1 MGCGNSK
8 TKDEDVEKKENKDNM
23 NNENNE
29 NDEFINN
36 NEEEI
41 RNEKKIKK
49 IKKIEEEDESKINC
63 EPTKTSIKELDNNN
77 RNYEDYE
84 EDNEMCEEIE
94 EEEIIDEKE
103 MKEMEIKERKKYLDN
118 LKYQDI
124 FKEDNINKHNTS
136 FFDDRK
142 QKVRT
147 IFIPSQKGFA
157 KVNKY
162 FDPIQG
168 VNGPFYEVNV
178 KASKNEIM
186 YPLWIGKNKEVIF
199 YINGKWKINNEIECD
214 CKGIKEIENKY
225 EKYMNNVVKN
235 KFNKGALIGRVIN
248 GDYFEIYDGLR
259 YISDK
264 DGPLILRMNLNSLGI
279 KEKPSG
285 SLNLKIK
292 GVVNVSTISDMED
305 RIGWWKQLKIIE
317 LNNIKDI
324 PNYKIPSIEKMIIII
339 FNKARYNSKLFS
351 NQYLY
356 SIKNL
361 TPNTNKLY
369 NQFQNNLKQNIPFK
383 INVSI
388 IKLLQNFFKPFLSG
402 DNSDSLMIIKS
413 KTIMKN
419 YLHKCF
425 NGKKTIYHTSILKY
439 KDKNPFYLASRLL
452 FEDEIREN
460 IFKSDCQEL
469 SMITIQTNQSFKKNI
484 FYTIVVFSNEKGND
498 NINYDISKDPK
509 SFIKEDQ
516 KVNGGANIISTNKI
530 SVNPLPNIFSSS
542 IHFN

>member
-8 TKDEDVEKKENKDNM
+8 TKDEEVEKNENKDNM

-29 NDEFINN
+29 INN

-41 RNEKKIKK
+41 RNEKKIKI
-49 IKKIEEEDESKINC
+49 IKKIEEENESKVNG
-63 EPTKTSIKELDNNN
+63 EPTKTSIKELENK

-84 EDNEMCEEIE
+84 EDNEICEEIE
-94 EEEIIDEKE
+94 EDEIIDEKE
-103 MKEMEIKERKKYLDN
+103 MKEIEINERRKYLDN
-118 LKYQDI
+118 LRFEDI

-136 FFDDRK
+136 IFDDRK
-142 QKVRT
+142 KKVRT

-157 KVNKY
+157 KVDKY

-168 VNGPFYEVNV
+168 VNGPFFEVNV

-186 YPLWIGKNKEVIF
+186 YPLWIEKNKEVIF
-199 YINGKWKINNEIECD
+199 YINGKWKINNETECD

-225 EKYMNNVVKN
+225 EIYMNNVVKN

-264 DGPLILRMNLNSLGI
+264 NGPLILRMNLNSLGI

-292 GVVNVSTISDMED
+292 GVININTISDMED

-317 LNNIKDI
+317 LNNLKDI

-356 SIKNL
+356 NIKNL
-361 TPNTNKLY
+361 TPNSNKIY
-369 NQFQNNLKQNIPFK
+369 NQFQNNLNQNVPFK

-402 DNSDSLMIIKS
+402 DNSDSLIIIKS
-413 KTIMKN
+413 KTIIKN
-419 YLHKCF
+419 YLYKCF
-425 NGKKTIYHTSILKY
+425 NGKKNIYH
-439 KDKNPFYLASRLL
+439 
-452 FEDEIREN
+452 
-460 IFKSDCQEL
+460 
-469 SMITIQTNQSFKKNI
+469 
-484 FYTIVVFSNEKGND
+484 
-498 NINYDISKDPK
+498 ISKTH
-509 SFIKEDQ
+509 FI
-516 KVNGGANIISTNKI
+516 
-530 SVNPLPNIFSSS
+530 
-542 IHFN
+542 

>member
-1 MGCGNSK
+1 MI
-8 TKDEDVEKKENKDNM
+8 ENK
-23 NNENNE
+23 
-29 NDEFINN
+29 
-36 NEEEI
+36 
-41 RNEKKIKK
+41 K
-49 IKKIEEEDESKINC
+49 S
-63 EPTKTSIKELDNNN
+63 EL
-77 RNYEDYE
+77 Y
-84 EDNEMCEEIE
+84 
-94 EEEIIDEKE
+94 
-103 MKEMEIKERKKYLDN
+103 
-118 LKYQDI
+118 
-124 FKEDNINKHNTS
+124 
-136 FFDDRK
+136 
-142 QKVRT
+142 

-199 YINGKWKINNEIECD
+199 YINGKWKINNETECD

-292 GVVNVSTISDMED
+292 GVVNINTISEMED

-317 LNNIKDI
+317 LNNLKDI

-361 TPNTNKLY
+361 TPNSNKLY

-402 DNSDSLMIIKS
+402 DKSDSLMINKS
-413 KTIMKN
+413 KAIIKN

-425 NGKKTIYHTSILKY
+425 NGKKNIYHISILKY
-439 KDKNPFYLASRLL
+439 KEKNPFYLASRLL

-460 IFKSDCQEL
+460 IFKSDCQEM

-484 FYTIVVFSNEKGND
+484 FYTIVVLSNEKGND

-516 KVNGGANIISTNKI
+516 KDNGGINIISTNKI
-530 SVNPLPNIFSSS
+530 NINPLPNIFSSS
-542 IHFN
+542 FHFN

>member
-8 TKDEDVEKKENKDNM
+8 TKDEEVGKNEKKENINND
-23 NNENNE
+23 NNE
-29 NDEFINN
+29 INN
-36 NEEEI
+36 NEKEI
-41 RNEKKIKK
+41 RNEKKIKI
-49 IKKIEEEDESKINC
+49 IKKLEEGDESKING
-63 EPTKTSIKELDNNN
+63 EPTKTSIKEIENNK
-77 RNYEDYE
+77 NYEDYE
-84 EDNEMCEEIE
+84 EDNEICEEIE
-94 EEEIIDEKE
+94 EDEIIDEKE
-103 MKEMEIKERKKYLDN
+103 MKEMEIKERRKYLDN
-118 LKYQDI
+118 LRFQDI

-136 FFDDRK
+136 IFDDRK
-142 QKVRT
+142 QKIRT

-199 YINGKWKINNEIECD
+199 YINGKWKINNETECD

-292 GVVNVSTISDMED
+292 GVVNINTISEMED

-317 LNNIKDI
+317 LNNLKDI

-402 DNSDSLMIIKS
+402 DKSDSLMINKS
-413 KTIMKN
+413 KAIIKN

-425 NGKKTIYHTSILKY
+425 NGKKNIYHISILKY
-439 KDKNPFYLASRLL
+439 KEKNPFYLASRLL

-460 IFKSDCQEL
+460 IFKSDCQEM

-484 FYTIVVFSNEKGND
+484 FYTIVVLSNEKGND

-516 KVNGGANIISTNKI
+516 KDNGGINIISTNKI
-530 SVNPLPNIFSSS
+530 NINPLPNIFSSS
-542 IHFN
+542 FHFN

>member
-8 TKDEDVEKKENKDNM
+8 TKDEEVGKNEKKENINND
-23 NNENNE
+23 NNE
-29 NDEFINN
+29 INN
-36 NEEEI
+36 NEKEI
-41 RNEKKIKK
+41 RNEKKIKI
-49 IKKIEEEDESKINC
+49 IKKLEEEDESKING
-63 EPTKTSIKELDNNN
+63 EPTKTSIKEIENNK
-77 RNYEDYE
+77 NYEDYE
-84 EDNEMCEEIE
+84 EDNEICEEIE
-94 EEEIIDEKE
+94 EDEIIDQKE
-103 MKEMEIKERKKYLDN
+103 MKEMEIKERRKYLDN
-118 LKYQDI
+118 LRFQDI

-136 FFDDRK
+136 IFDGRK
-142 QKVRT
+142 QKIRT

-199 YINGKWKINNEIECD
+199 YINGKWKINNETECD

-292 GVVNVSTISDMED
+292 GVVNINTISEMED

-317 LNNIKDI
+317 LNNLKDI

-361 TPNTNKLY
+361 TPNSNKLY

-402 DNSDSLMIIKS
+402 DKSDSLMINKS
-413 KTIMKN
+413 KAIIKN

-425 NGKKTIYHTSILKY
+425 NGKKNIYHISILKY
-439 KDKNPFYLASRLL
+439 KEKNPFYLASRLL

-460 IFKSDCQEL
+460 IFKSDCQEM

-484 FYTIVVFSNEKGND
+484 FYTIVVLSNEKGND

-516 KVNGGANIISTNKI
+516 KDNGGINIISTNKI
-530 SVNPLPNIFSSS
+530 NINPLPNIFSSS
-542 IHFN
+542 FHFN

>member
-8 TKDEDVEKKENKDNM
+8 TKDEEVGKNEKKENINND
-23 NNENNE
+23 NNE
-29 NDEFINN
+29 INN
-36 NEEEI
+36 NEKEI
-41 RNEKKIKK
+41 RNEKKIKI
-49 IKKIEEEDESKINC
+49 IKKLEEGDESKING
-63 EPTKTSIKELDNNN
+63 EPTKTSIKEIENNK
-77 RNYEDYE
+77 NYEDYE
-84 EDNEMCEEIE
+84 EDNEICEEIE
-94 EEEIIDEKE
+94 EDEIIDEKE
-103 MKEMEIKERKKYLDN
+103 MKEMEIKERRKYLDN
-118 LKYQDI
+118 LRFQDI

-136 FFDDRK
+136 IFDDRK
-142 QKVRT
+142 QKIRT

-199 YINGKWKINNEIECD
+199 YINGKWKINNETECD

-292 GVVNVSTISDMED
+292 GVVNINTISEMED

-317 LNNIKDI
+317 LNNLKDI

-361 TPNTNKLY
+361 TPNSNKLY

-388 IKLLQNFFKPFLSG
+388 IRLLQNFFKPFLSG
-402 DNSDSLMIIKS
+402 DKSDSLIINKS
-413 KTIMKN
+413 KAIIKN

-425 NGKKTIYHTSILKY
+425 NGKKNIYHISILKY
-439 KDKNPFYLASRLL
+439 KEKNPFYLASRLL

-460 IFKSDCQEL
+460 IFKSDCQEM

-484 FYTIVVFSNEKGND
+484 FYTIVVLSNEKGND

-516 KVNGGANIISTNKI
+516 KDNGGINIISTNKI
-530 SVNPLPNIFSSS
+530 NINPLPNIFSSS
-542 IHFN
+542 FHFN

>member
-8 TKDEDVEKKENKDNM
+8 TKDEEVGKNEKKENINND
-23 NNENNE
+23 NNE
-29 NDEFINN
+29 INN
-36 NEEEI
+36 NEKEI
-41 RNEKKIKK
+41 RNEKKIKI
-49 IKKIEEEDESKINC
+49 IKKLEEGDESKING
-63 EPTKTSIKELDNNN
+63 EPTKTSIKEIENNK
-77 RNYEDYE
+77 NYEDYE
-84 EDNEMCEEIE
+84 EDNEICEEIE
-94 EEEIIDEKE
+94 EDEIIDEKE
-103 MKEMEIKERKKYLDN
+103 MKEMEIKERRKYLDN
-118 LKYQDI
+118 LRFQDI

-136 FFDDRK
+136 IFDDRK

-199 YINGKWKINNEIECD
+199 YINVKWKINNETECD

-292 GVVNVSTISDMED
+292 GVVNINTISEMED

-317 LNNIKDI
+317 LNNLKDI

-361 TPNTNKLY
+361 TPNSNKLY

-402 DNSDSLMIIKS
+402 DKSDSLIINKS
-413 KTIMKN
+413 KAIIKN

-425 NGKKTIYHTSILKY
+425 NGKKNIYHISILKY
-439 KDKNPFYLASRLL
+439 KEKNPFYLASRLL

-460 IFKSDCQEL
+460 IFKSDCQEM

-484 FYTIVVFSNEKGND
+484 FYTIVVLSNEKGND

-516 KVNGGANIISTNKI
+516 KDNGGINIISTNKI
-530 SVNPLPNIFSSS
+530 NINPLPNIFSSS
-542 IHFN
+542 FHFN

>member
-8 TKDEDVEKKENKDNM
+8 TKDEEVGKNEKKENINND
-23 NNENNE
+23 NNE
-29 NDEFINN
+29 INN
-36 NEEEI
+36 NEKEI
-41 RNEKKIKK
+41 RNEKKIKI
-49 IKKIEEEDESKINC
+49 IKKLEEGDESKING
-63 EPTKTSIKELDNNN
+63 EPTKTSIKEIENNK
-77 RNYEDYE
+77 NYEDYE
-84 EDNEMCEEIE
+84 EDNEICEEIE
-94 EEEIIDEKE
+94 EDEIIDEKE
-103 MKEMEIKERKKYLDN
+103 MKEMEIKERRKYLDN
-118 LKYQDI
+118 LRFQDI

-136 FFDDRK
+136 IFDDRK

-199 YINGKWKINNEIECD
+199 YINGKWKINNETECD

-292 GVVNVSTISDMED
+292 GVVNINTISEMED

-317 LNNIKDI
+317 LNNLKDI

-361 TPNTNKLY
+361 TPNSNKLY

-402 DNSDSLMIIKS
+402 DKSDSLMINKS
-413 KTIMKN
+413 KAIIKN

-425 NGKKTIYHTSILKY
+425 NGKKNIYHISILKY
-439 KDKNPFYLASRLL
+439 KEKNPFYLASRLL

-460 IFKSDCQEL
+460 IFKSDCQEM

-484 FYTIVVFSNEKGND
+484 FYTIVVLSNEKGND

-516 KVNGGANIISTNKI
+516 KDNGGINIISTNKI
-530 SVNPLPNIFSSS
+530 NINPLPNIFSSS
-542 IHFN
+542 FHFN

>member
-8 TKDEDVEKKENKDNM
+8 TKDEEVGKNEKKENINND
-23 NNENNE
+23 NNE
-29 NDEFINN
+29 INN
-36 NEEEI
+36 NEKEI
-41 RNEKKIKK
+41 RNEKKIKI
-49 IKKIEEEDESKINC
+49 IKKLEEGDESKING
-63 EPTKTSIKELDNNN
+63 EPTKTSIKEIENNK
-77 RNYEDYE
+77 NYEDYE
-84 EDNEMCEEIE
+84 EDNEICEEIE
-94 EEEIIDEKE
+94 EDEIIDEKE
-103 MKEMEIKERKKYLDN
+103 MKEMEIKERRKYLDN
-118 LKYQDI
+118 LRFQDI

-136 FFDDRK
+136 IFDDRK

-162 FDPIQG
+162 FDPSQG

-199 YINGKWKINNEIECD
+199 YINGKWKINNETECD

-292 GVVNVSTISDMED
+292 GVVNINTISEMED

-317 LNNIKDI
+317 LNNLKDI

-361 TPNTNKLY
+361 TPNSNKLY

-388 IKLLQNFFKPFLSG
+388 IRLLQNFFKPFLSG
-402 DNSDSLMIIKS
+402 DKSDSLMINKS
-413 KTIMKN
+413 KAIIKN

-425 NGKKTIYHTSILKY
+425 NGKKNIYHISILKY
-439 KDKNPFYLASRLL
+439 KEKNPFYLASRLL

-460 IFKSDCQEL
+460 IFKSDCQEM

-484 FYTIVVFSNEKGND
+484 FYTIVVLSNEKGND

-516 KVNGGANIISTNKI
+516 KDNGGINIISTNKI
-530 SVNPLPNIFSSS
+530 NINPLPNIFSSS
-542 IHFN
+542 FHFN

>member
-8 TKDEDVEKKENKDNM
+8 TKDEEVGKNEKKENINND
-23 NNENNE
+23 NNE
-29 NDEFINN
+29 INN
-36 NEEEI
+36 NEKEI
-41 RNEKKIKK
+41 RNEKKIKI
-49 IKKIEEEDESKINC
+49 IKKLEEGDESKING
-63 EPTKTSIKELDNNN
+63 EPTKTSIKEIENNK
-77 RNYEDYE
+77 NYEDYE
-84 EDNEMCEEIE
+84 EDNEICEEIE
-94 EEEIIDEKE
+94 EDEIIDEKE
-103 MKEMEIKERKKYLDN
+103 MKEMEIKERRKYLDN
-118 LKYQDI
+118 LRFQDI

-136 FFDDRK
+136 IFDDRK

-199 YINGKWKINNEIECD
+199 YINGKWKINNETECD

-292 GVVNVSTISDMED
+292 GVVNINTISEMED

-317 LNNIKDI
+317 LNNLKDI

-361 TPNTNKLY
+361 TPNSNKLY

-402 DNSDSLMIIKS
+402 DKSDSLIINKS
-413 KTIMKN
+413 KAIIKN

-425 NGKKTIYHTSILKY
+425 NGKKNIYHISILKY
-439 KDKNPFYLASRLL
+439 KEKNPFYLASRLL

-460 IFKSDCQEL
+460 IFKSDCQEM

-484 FYTIVVFSNEKGND
+484 FYTIVVLSNEKGND

-516 KVNGGANIISTNKI
+516 KDNGGINIISTNKI
-530 SVNPLPNIFSSS
+530 NINPLPNIFSSS
-542 IHFN
+542 FHFN

>member
-8 TKDEDVEKKENKDNM
+8 TKDEEVGKNEKKENINND
-23 NNENNE
+23 NNE
-29 NDEFINN
+29 INN
-36 NEEEI
+36 NEKEI
-41 RNEKKIKK
+41 RNEKKIKI
-49 IKKIEEEDESKINC
+49 IKKLEEGDESKING
-63 EPTKTSIKELDNNN
+63 EPTKTSIKEIENNK
-77 RNYEDYE
+77 NYEDYE
-84 EDNEMCEEIE
+84 EDNEICEEIE
-94 EEEIIDEKE
+94 EDEIIDEKE
-103 MKEMEIKERKKYLDN
+103 MKEMEIKERRKYLDN
-118 LKYQDI
+118 LRFQDI

-136 FFDDRK
+136 IFDDRK

-199 YINGKWKINNEIECD
+199 YINGKWKINNETECD

-292 GVVNVSTISDMED
+292 GVVNINTISEMED

-317 LNNIKDI
+317 LNNLKDI

-361 TPNTNKLY
+361 TPNSNKLY

-388 IKLLQNFFKPFLSG
+388 IRLLQNFFKPFLSG
-402 DNSDSLMIIKS
+402 DKSDSLMINKS
-413 KTIMKN
+413 KAIIKN

-425 NGKKTIYHTSILKY
+425 NGKKNIYHISILKY
-439 KDKNPFYLASRLL
+439 KEKNPFYLASRLL

-460 IFKSDCQEL
+460 IFKSDCQEM

-484 FYTIVVFSNEKGND
+484 FYTIVVLSNEKGND

-516 KVNGGANIISTNKI
+516 KDNGGINIISTNKI
-530 SVNPLPNIFSSS
+530 NINPLPNIFSSS
-542 IHFN
+542 FHFN

>member
-8 TKDEDVEKKENKDNM
+8 TKDEEVGKNEKKENINND
-23 NNENNE
+23 NNE
-29 NDEFINN
+29 INN
-36 NEEEI
+36 NEKEI
-41 RNEKKIKK
+41 RNEKKIKI
-49 IKKIEEEDESKINC
+49 IKKLEEGDESKING
-63 EPTKTSIKELDNNN
+63 EPTKTSIKEIENNK
-77 RNYEDYE
+77 NYEDYE
-84 EDNEMCEEIE
+84 EDNEICEEIE
-94 EEEIIDEKE
+94 EDEIIDEKE
-103 MKEMEIKERKKYLDN
+103 MKEMEIKERRKYLDN
-118 LKYQDI
+118 LRFQDI

-136 FFDDRK
+136 IFDDRK
-142 QKVRT
+142 QKIRT

-199 YINGKWKINNEIECD
+199 YINGKWKINNETECD

-292 GVVNVSTISDMED
+292 GVVNINTISEMED

-317 LNNIKDI
+317 LNNLKDI

-361 TPNTNKLY
+361 TPNSNKLY

-402 DNSDSLMIIKS
+402 DKSDSLMINKS
-413 KTIMKN
+413 KAIIKN

-425 NGKKTIYHTSILKY
+425 NGKKNIYHISILKY
-439 KDKNPFYLASRLL
+439 KEKNPFYLASRLL

-460 IFKSDCQEL
+460 IFKSDCQEM

-484 FYTIVVFSNEKGND
+484 FYTIVVLSNEKGND

-516 KVNGGANIISTNKI
+516 KDNGGINIISTNKI
-530 SVNPLPNIFSSS
+530 NINPLPNIFSSS
-542 IHFN
+542 FHFN

>member
-8 TKDEDVEKKENKDNM
+8 TKDEEVEKNENKDNM

-29 NDEFINN
+29 INN

-41 RNEKKIKK
+41 RNEKKIKI
-49 IKKIEEEDESKINC
+49 IKKIEEENESKVNG
-63 EPTKTSIKELDNNN
+63 EPTKTSIKELENK

-84 EDNEMCEEIE
+84 EDNEICEEIE
-94 EEEIIDEKE
+94 EDEIIDEKE
-103 MKEMEIKERKKYLDN
+103 MKEIEINERRKYLDN
-118 LKYQDI
+118 LRFEDI

-136 FFDDRK
+136 IFDDRK
-142 QKVRT
+142 KKVRT

-157 KVNKY
+157 KVDKY

-168 VNGPFYEVNV
+168 VNGPFFEVNV

-186 YPLWIGKNKEVIF
+186 YPLWIEKNKEVIF

-225 EKYMNNVVKN
+225 EKYMNNVIKN

-264 DGPLILRMNLNSLGI
+264 NGPLILRMNLNSLGI

-292 GVVNVSTISDMED
+292 GVININTISDMED

-317 LNNIKDI
+317 LNNLKDI

-356 SIKNL
+356 NIKNL
-361 TPNTNKLY
+361 TPNSNKIY
-369 NQFQNNLKQNIPFK
+369 NQFQNNLNQNVPFK

-402 DNSDSLMIIKS
+402 DNSDSLIIIKS
-413 KTIMKN
+413 KTIIKN
-419 YLHKCF
+419 YLYKCF
-425 NGKKTIYHTSILKY
+425 NGKKNIYHISILKY
-439 KDKNPFYLASRLL
+439 RDKNPFYLASRLL

-460 IFKSDCQEL
+460 IFKSDCKEM
-469 SMITIQTNQSFKKNI
+469 SMITIQTNQSFKKYI
-484 FYTIVVFSNEKGND
+484 FYTIVVLSNEKGND
-498 NINYDISKDPK
+498 NIKYDIDPR

-516 KVNGGANIISTNKI
+516 KINGGINIISTNKI
-530 SVNPLPNIFSSS
+530 NLNPLPNIFSSS
-542 IHFN
+542 FQFN